1 MRGSWM
7 EQSSIVRAALL
18 VAFAALLE
26 AVLGPYLTLG
36 WVSPKLTVL
45 GIVFAVAPLRDLQAV
60 LLGFFGGVLFDALSG
75 GLFGVGTLSGLLAGI
90 LSARAGTVRPKG
102 AERLL
107 LAQVAAVSVAVY
119 DVTYLV
125 AINFAGL
132 ESPPFGDYAVVGL
145 IPDVLLNALLAYLLG
160 GWLLRI
166 GRDKASAWEDR

>member
-1 MRGSWM
+1 M
-7 EQSSIVRAALL
+7 EQTSIVRAALL

-26 AVLGPYLTLG
+26 AVLGPYLTFA
-36 WVSPKLTVL
+36 WVSPKLTLL

-75 GLFGVGTLSGLLAGI
+75 GLFAGI

-107 LAQVAAVSVAVY
+107 LAQVVAISVAAY

-125 AINFAGL
+125 AINLAGL
-132 ESPPFGDYAVVGL
+132 EGPPFGDYAVVGL

-160 GWLLRI
+160 WWLLRI